1 MGLPFFVSFRNF
13 FSDNTRVR
21 IFIFFVALSAK
32 FFFENL
38 TLGYMTITLN
48 QIIFFFLHQN
58 QNIFFSHIG
67 NQNIS
72 LEKKPRSRFELTTS
86 VVIGTGCI
94 GSCKSNYHTIMVTTA
109 LVFYDII
116 YISLVCSL
124 FMKETIEL

>member
-1 MGLPFFVSFRNF
+1 MFRSEFFFPT
-13 FSDNTRVR
+13 TRELENL
-21 IFIFFVALSAK
+21 FFVAQSTI
-32 FFFENL
+32 FFLQNS